1 MPPHPASLGLCI
13 AIEFVHKFF
22 HISLVVLFKLVTLS
36 YEALRFVTFVHYQ
49 LLKPYLIAL
58 KESAKTFFLAALC
71 CSECGF
77 LTKLL
82 LPQEWGILNIFWNYN
97 DWFQIFF
104 FFNVYL
110 GFKFVLSF
118 YVVGYHIGTLS
129 LLFYILECLHQ
140 KSWLIPLMYWWH
152 LNHSLWRWLLLA
164 YLEDFYKFNASSI
177 SLFACKL
184 QIVFSSKLAHQLVHK
199 WDAGF
204 AIF

>member
-1 MPPHPASLGLCI
+1 MLLRVRIPHQ
-13 AIEFVHKFF
+13 
-22 HISLVVLFKLVTLS
+22 T
-36 YEALRFVTFVHYQ
+36 
-49 LLKPYLIAL
+49 LIAPRMRY
-58 KESAKTFFLAALC
+58 TQYFLELQWLV
-71 CSECGF
+71 S
-77 LTKLL
+77 
-82 LPQEWGILNIFWNYN
+82 
-97 DWFQIFF
+97 IFF

-110 GFKFVLSF
+110 GFKLVLSF

-152 LNHSLWRWLLLA
+152 LNHSLWCWLLLA